1 MCELFGVSSNK
12 KTQINEYLEAFYKH
26 SNQHPDGWGLAL
38 MRNKESKIEKE
49 PIKASDSKKLRKIL
63 DNPIITKN
71 AFAHIR
77 LATTGQMEPKNC
89 HPFKKID
96 NNNRTWTLMH
106 NGTIFNNT
114 KIEQYK
120 TIQEGDT
127 DSERVLLYIV
137 DEINKTENKIK
148 RQLTS
153 KERFELLDKLVTDLA
168 EDNKLNL
175 MLYDGSLMYFHTNS
189 EGGLHYLKK
198 DNTIYVTTNKLND
211 ENWEVFPLNTLIA
224 IKDGKIVHQGKTHNN
239 EYRITLENFK
249 FIMNNLTPTMKEN
262 LIKNF
267 GEITPERFLESQ
279 QPEV

>member
-49 PIKASDSKKLRKIL
+49 PIKASDSKKLRRIL

-77 LATTGQMEPKNC
+77 LATTGQMESKNC

-127 DSERVLLYIV
+127 DSERVLLYLV

-168 EDNKLNL
+168 KDNKLNL

-198 DNTIYVTTNKLND
+198 ENTIYVTTNKLNN

-224 IKDGKIVHQGKTHNN
+224 VKDGKIVHQGKTHNN

-279 QPEV
+279 QP